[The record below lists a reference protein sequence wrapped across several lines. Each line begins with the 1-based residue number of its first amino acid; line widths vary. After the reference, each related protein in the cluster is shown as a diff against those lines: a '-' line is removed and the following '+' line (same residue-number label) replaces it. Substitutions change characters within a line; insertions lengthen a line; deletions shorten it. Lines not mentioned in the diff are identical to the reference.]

1 MRSTGDISSPRPPR
15 ARRPASGGST
25 GRNRRRWWLIGGVV
39 VVIFLFASLK
49 SLATLYTDNL
59 WFSSVHQHAV
69 WSTLLAIKVGLFAS
83 FGAAF
88 FIVLLVN
95 LIVCDRISGGPDSF
109 DPEDELVV
117 RYQQGVRPYAGRV
130 YGAVSLVVALIAASG
145 SIGQWNNWILFSRGV
160 PFGSVDP
167 QFHWNVGFFVFKL
180 PFLMFIVDWSIASLV
195 AILVITA
202 VFHYLNG
209 GIRAQRIAPRV
220 RPAVKAHL
228 SVLLALIALLKAAGY
243 FLQRFQLDVS
253 GQGVVNGAGYTD
265 VHARLP
271 ALELL
276 IWISIAAAAVLL
288 WNIRRQGWTL
298 PVLAVGVWA
307 FVALVVGVIYP
318 ALLQVLKV
326 NPAQSSLEIP
336 YIKRN
341 IQATRAAYG
350 LSHVT
355 VSNFAGA
362 SSVNPSS
369 VAASAPTLASVRLW
383 DPNPQISLQTFQKLQ
398 GFKSYYVFQSTGVDR
413 YPINGQMT
421 PVVVGVRQINPANL
435 PSSSWVNTHLQYTH
449 GEGLA
454 MALANQSLAN
464 GNPNFAIQNVPPT
477 SSNGLPAITQPNVYF
492 GLNDPGYVV
501 ANTAQPEYDFQLPN
515 GTNAET
521 HYRANGGVRMGSFL
535 TRAAF
540 AIRLGDFNLLI
551 SNLIT
556 SHSRIIFVRDV
567 QQMVQKAAPFLSVG
581 SHPYAVV
588 NNGHIDWIIN
598 GYVTSSQYPY
608 SENVSN
614 INVPPGSGLPGSYNY
629 VRNSVKV
636 VINSYTGAMTFYA
649 MGNNPI
655 LRTYER
661 EFPQMFTPESRMSQ
675 NLRNHLRYPEDMFSA
690 QAGMLG
696 KYHITNPTAFYT
708 AGNAW
713 DVSPSVGVGAPSQ
726 SLSVTQTTNAQG
738 QVVSSSL
745 QPMTP
750 IYQVLQRPG
759 SQNLSFTLSDAYV
772 SISQGTQ
779 GSQGNQNLTA
789 FVIADSNPNHYGQI
803 TLYQTPNGQSVVGPA
818 QANSEILSSSKV
830 SSAITL
836 LDQHGSSVLLG
847 NILLIPVGQSIL
859 YVRPLYVTST
869 SNPLPQLRDV
879 IAVFGQ
885 HVAIE
890 PSLSVALG
898 DVLGTPVS
906 GAAGVQP
913 GTSGTSSPGTSRVSS
928 ALSAK
933 IKSYLDAAAS
943 DYAQA
948 EADLKAGNLGAYQT
962 DVANM
967 DAAIQAAQQLLASA
981 GASPPGSSGSGSSG
995 SGSSGSGS
1003 SGSGSATPHKTSTS
1017 HSSTTQ
1023 SRGATTTTAPA

>member
-1 MRSTGDISSPRPPR
+1 M
-15 ARRPASGGST
+15 
-25 GRNRRRWWLIGGVV
+25 
-39 VVIFLFASLK
+39 VIVLFASLK
-49 SLATLYTDNL
+49 SLATLYTDDL

-95 LIVCDRISGGPDSF
+95 LIVSDRISGGPQSF
-109 DPEDELVV
+109 DPDDELVV
-117 RYQQGVRPYAGRV
+117 RYQQAVRPYAGRV
-130 YGAVSLVVALIAASG
+130 YGAVSLVVALVAASG

-180 PFLMFIVDWSIASLV
+180 PFLMFVVDWSLASLV
-195 AILVITA
+195 VILIITA

-220 RPAVKAHL
+220 RPPVKAHL

-243 FLQRFQLDVS
+243 YLQRFQLDVS

-276 IWISIAAAAVLL
+276 IWISIAAAAILL
-288 WNIRRQGWTL
+288 WNIRQKGWTL

-318 ALLQVLKV
+318 AVLQVLKV
-326 NPAQSSLEIP
+326 NPAQSSLELP

-341 IQATRAAYG
+341 IEATRSAYG
-350 LSHVT
+350 LSHVV
-355 VSNFAGA
+355 VSNFSGA
-362 SSVNPSS
+362 STVSPSS
-369 VAASAPTLASVRLW
+369 VQSSAPTLASVRLW

-413 YPINGQMT
+413 YQVGGQMT

-464 GNPNFAIQNVPPT
+464 GNPNFAIQNVPPA
-477 SSNGLPAITQPNVYF
+477 SSDGLPAITQPNVYF
-492 GLNDPGYVV
+492 GLDDPGYVV
-501 ANTAQPEYDFQLPN
+501 ADTLQPEYDFQQPN
-515 GTNAET
+515 GTNSES
-521 HYRANGGVRMGSFL
+521 HYQAKGGVKMGSFL

-540 AIRLGDFNLLI
+540 AVRLGDFNLLI

-556 SHSRIIFVRDV
+556 SHSRILFVRDV

-608 SENVSN
+608 SQNASN
-614 INVPPGSGLPGSYNY
+614 LQLPPGSGLPGSYNY

-649 MGNNPI
+649 IGTNPI

-661 EFPQMFTPESRMSQ
+661 EFPQMFTPASRMSQ
-675 NLRNHLRYPEDMFSA
+675 NLRDHLRYPEDMFAA

-713 DVSPSVGVGAPSQ
+713 DVSPSVGVGSPSQ

-738 QVVSSSL
+738 QVTSSSL
-745 QPMTP
+745 LPMTP
-750 IYQVLQRPG
+750 VYQVLQRPG

-789 FVIADSNPNHYGQI
+789 FVMADSNPNHYGQI

-818 QANSEILSSSKV
+818 QANSEILSSSTV

-869 SNPLPQLRDV
+869 TNPLPQLRDV

-890 PSLSVALG
+890 SSLSVALG

-913 GTSGTSSPGTSRVSS
+913 GSGVGTSSGHNGVSS
-928 ALSAK
+928 AISAK
-933 IKSYLDAAAS
+933 IASYLNAAAA

-948 EADLKAGNLGAYQT
+948 QVDLKAGNLGAYQT
-962 DVANM
+962 DIANM
-967 DAAIQAAQQLLASA
+967 DVAIQAAQQLLASSQSGSSSGSSSSA
-981 GASPPGSSGSGSSG
+981 TGSSGSSSPASGSSG
-995 SGSSGSGS
+995 SHSTSPS
-1003 SGSGSATPHKTSTS
+1003 HTSTTS
-1017 HSSTTQ
+1017 SRRTTTSTT
-1023 SRGATTTTAPA
+1023 SAA